1 MSEVFITRKG
11 GGGKASAP
19 ELVITEV
26 GASWIEFEVTNTDQ
40 SQPAQIFLL
49 ANYDPNST
57 EDFDNLA
64 IQNGTVITVAA
75 GATAT
80 EVLSGLDSATT
91 YTISAQAAVIKK
103 LPSNIV
109 TTDPTDL
116 LQTGL
121 PAPTI
126 GTLVEVNDTTL
137 DIPLTNNETTIP
149 LTIRVAVTTST
160 AIPTNYP
167 LSEIIGALSTTS
179 IAVSGLTPLTV
190 YYIHARAFDGDIQSA
205 NVTFG
210 PYTKQETPLYAFT
223 SWTFTNA
230 GKTGRTGP
238 SISQVRS
245 AYSSQS
251 WAQNN
256 DYLAMTTNGIQ
267 NWTVPISGTYL
278 IECAGAAGGNN
289 AQAAGR
295 GYRLSSQFT
304 FTKGTVL
311 KILVGQRGL
320 SQPGGGCDVGSG
332 GGTFVA
338 DNNNTPIIIAGG
350 GGGASAGP
358 SGKDALSGTSGGR
371 GDNSGGLGGTNGNG
385 GSASTGSGSSG
396 GGGFFTNGANQTWS
410 GSIQGFGRAFVN
422 GGEGG
427 LTQSAAYAEGGFGG
441 GAGGHGNC
449 YIGSGGAGG
458 YSGGGGG
465 GYGGDLAGGGGG
477 SFVTT
482 QFSASNRINIGFNGS
497 TSDGYCTITKIT

>member
-1 MSEVFITRKG
+1 
-11 GGGKASAP
+11 
-19 ELVITEV
+19 
-26 GASWIEFEVTNTDQ
+26 
-40 SQPAQIFLL
+40 LL
-49 ANYDPNST
+49 
-57 EDFDNLA
+57 
-64 IQNGTVITVAA
+64 Q
-75 GATAT
+75 
-80 EVLSGLDSATT
+80 GLNPATT
-91 YTISAQAAVIKK
+91 HTISAQAAVIKK

-109 TTDPTDL
+109 TTNPTAL
-116 LQTGL
+116 LQTGI
-121 PAPTI
+121 PVPTI
-126 GTLVEVNDTTL
+126 ATSNITDFSFNYSV
-137 DIPLTNNETTIP
+137 TNNESTIP
-149 LTIRVAVTTST
+149 VAFKIAITTST
-160 AIPTNYP
+160 AVPTNYP
-167 LSEIIGALSTTS
+167 ISQTNVGPNATINLNTTNLN
-179 IAVSGLTPLTV
+179 AGTT
-190 YYIHARAFDGDIQSA
+190 YYIHARALDGTVESNNIFVSVSTLTA
-205 NVTFG
+205 
-210 PYTKQETPLYAFT
+210 LYAFT

-230 GKTGRTGP
+230 GKTGHDGP
-238 SISQVRS
+238 TISQVRS